1 MEFTLTMYCYDR
13 KFFLFRILN
22 SSIEEVAKFIADDLT
37 FKFNYC
43 DTFFSRYIRCT
54 CRLKKVVDDDENTIF
69 EFSVKI
75 NRRNNDMAS
84 LLIDTL
90 YEVAYE
96 YIGELNVEVEIK

>member
-22 SSIEEVAKFIADDLT
+22 SSIEEVAKSIADDLT

-43 DTFFSRYIRCT
+43 DTFFSKYIRCA
-54 CRLKKVVDDDENTIF
+54 CRLKKVVDDESTIF

-96 YIGELNVEVEIK
+96 YLDGYDAEVEIK

>member
-22 SSIEEVAKFIADDLT
+22 SSIEEVAKSIADDLT

-54 CRLKKVVDDDENTIF
+54 CRLKKVVDDESTVF
-69 EFSVKI
+69 EFSVKV

-90 YEVAYE
+90 YEAAYE
-96 YIGELNVEVEIK
+96 YLDGYDAEVEIK

>member
-1 MEFTLTMYCYDR
+1 MEFTLTMNCYDR
-13 KFFLFRILN
+13 KFFLFRMLN
-22 SSIEEVAKFIADDLT
+22 SSIEEVAKSIADDLT

-54 CRLKKVVDDDENTIF
+54 CRLKKVVEDESTIF
-69 EFSVKI
+69 EFSVKV

-90 YEVAYE
+90 YKVSYE
-96 YIGELNVEVEIK
+96 YLDGYDAEITIE

>member
-22 SSIEEVAKFIADDLT
+22 SSIEEVAKSIAQDLT

-43 DTFFSRYIRCT
+43 DTFFSRDIRCT
-54 CRLKKVVDDDENTIF
+54 CRLKKVVDDESTIF

-96 YIGELNVEVEIK
+96 YLDGYDAEVEIK

>member
-22 SSIEEVAKFIADDLT
+22 SSIEEVAKSIAQDLA

-69 EFSVKI
+69 EFLVKI
-75 NRRNNDMAS
+75 NCRNNDMAS

-96 YIGELNVEVEIK
+96 YLDGYDAEVEIK

>member
-1 MEFTLTMYCYDR
+1 MEFTLTMNCYDR

-22 SSIEEVAKFIADDLT
+22 SSIEEVAKSIADDLT

-43 DTFFSRYIRCT
+43 DTFFSRNIRCS
-54 CRLKKVVDDDENTIF
+54 CYLKKVIDDESTIF

-75 NRRNNDMAS
+75 NRRNNNMAS
-84 LLIDTL
+84 FLIDTL

>member
-13 KFFLFRILN
+13 KFFLFRMLN
-22 SSIEEVAKFIADDLT
+22 SSIEEVAKSIADDLT

-43 DTFFSRYIRCT
+43 DTFFSRYVRCT
-54 CRLKKVVDDDENTIF
+54 CRLKKVVDDENTIF
-69 EFSVKI
+69 EFLVKV
-75 NRRNNDMAS
+75 NRRNNDMTS

-96 YIGELNVEVEIK
+96 YLDGYDAEITIE

>member
-22 SSIEEVAKFIADDLT
+22 SSIEEVAKSIADDLT

-54 CRLKKVVDDDENTIF
+54 CSLKKVVDDASTIF

-75 NRRNNDMAS
+75 NRRKNDMVP

-96 YIGELNVEVEIK
+96 YLDGYDAEVEIK

>member
-1 MEFTLTMYCYDR
+1 MEFTLTMNCYDR
-13 KFFLFRILN
+13 KFFLFKILN
-22 SSIEEVAKFIADDLT
+22 SSIEEVAKSIADDLT

-54 CRLKKVVDDDENTIF
+54 CRLKKVVDDESTIF

-90 YEVAYE
+90 YKVAYE
-96 YIGELNVEVEIK
+96 YLGGYDAEITIE

>member
-22 SSIEEVAKFIADDLT
+22 SSIEEVAKSIAQDLT

-54 CRLKKVVDDDENTIF
+54 CRLKKVVDDENTIF

-96 YIGELNVEVEIK
+96 YLDGYDAEVEIK

>member
-1 MEFTLTMYCYDR
+1 MEFTLTMNCYDR

-22 SSIEEVAKFIADDLT
+22 SNIEEVAKSIADDLT

-43 DTFFSRYIRCT
+43 NTFFSRYIRCT
-54 CRLKKVVDDDENTIF
+54 CRLKKVVEDDSTIF
-69 EFSVKI
+69 EFLVKI
-75 NRRNNDMAS
+75 NCRNNDMAS

-96 YIGELNVEVEIK
+96 YLEGYDAEITIE

>member
-1 MEFTLTMYCYDR
+1 MEFTLTMNCYDR

-22 SSIEEVAKFIADDLT
+22 SSIEEVANSIADDLT

-54 CRLKKVVDDDENTIF
+54 CRLKKVVDDENTIF
-69 EFSVKI
+69 EFVVKI
-75 NRRNNDMAS
+75 NRRNNDMAP

>member
-1 MEFTLTMYCYDR
+1 MEFTLTMNCYDR

-22 SSIEEVAKFIADDLT
+22 SSIEEVAKSIAQDLT

-43 DTFFSRYIRCT
+43 DTFYSRKIRCS
-54 CRLKKVVDDDENTIF
+54 CYLKKVVEDDSTIF
-69 EFSVKI
+69 EFLVKI
-75 NRRNNDMAS
+75 NRRNNDIAP

-96 YIGELNVEVEIK
+96 YIDEHNVEVEIK

>member
-1 MEFTLTMYCYDR
+1 MEFTLTMNCYDR

-22 SSIEEVAKFIADDLT
+22 SSIEEVAKSIAQDLA

-54 CRLKKVVDDDENTIF
+54 CRLKKVVEDDSTIF

-96 YIGELNVEVEIK
+96 YLDGYDAEITIE

>member
-1 MEFTLTMYCYDR
+1 MEFTLTMNCYDR
-13 KFFLFRILN
+13 KFFLFRVLN
-22 SSIEEVAKFIADDLT
+22 SSIEEVAKSIADDLT

-54 CRLKKVVDDDENTIF
+54 CRLKKVVDDESTIF

-75 NRRNNDMAS
+75 NRKNNDIAP

-90 YEVAYE
+90 YEMAYE

>member
-13 KFFLFRILN
+13 KFFLFRVLN
-22 SSIEEVAKFIADDLT
+22 SSIEEVAKSIADDLT

-54 CRLKKVVDDDENTIF
+54 CYLKKVVDDENTIF

-96 YIGELNVEVEIK
+96 YLDGYDAEITIE

>member
-1 MEFTLTMYCYDR
+1 MEFTLTMNCCDR

-22 SSIEEVAKFIADDLT
+22 SSIEEVAKSIAQDLA

-43 DTFFSRYIRCT
+43 DTFYLRKIRCT
-54 CRLKKVVDDDENTIF
+54 CYLKKVVEDDSTIF
-69 EFSVKI
+69 EFLVKI
-75 NRRNNDMAS
+75 NRRNNDIVP

-96 YIGELNVEVEIK
+96 YLNGYDAEITIK

>member
-13 KFFLFRILN
+13 KFFLFRMLN
-22 SSIEEVAKFIADDLT
+22 SSIEEVAKSISDYFT
-37 FKFNYC
+37 FQLNYR
-43 DTFFSRYIRCT
+43 DTFFSNYIRCT
-54 CRLKKVVDDDENTIF
+54 CRLEKVVDDDENTIF

-75 NRRNNDMAS
+75 NRRNSNMAS

>member
-13 KFFLFRILN
+13 KFFLFRVLN
-22 SSIEEVAKFIADDLT
+22 SSIEEVAKSIADDLT

-43 DTFFSRYIRCT
+43 DTFFSRYIRCA
-54 CRLKKVVDDDENTIF
+54 CRLKKVVDDENTIF

-96 YIGELNVEVEIK
+96 YLDGYDAEITIE

>member
-13 KFFLFRILN
+13 KFFLFRMLN
-22 SSIEEVAKFIADDLT
+22 SSIEEVAKSIADDLT

-90 YEVAYE
+90 YKAAYE
-96 YIGELNVEVEIK
+96 YLDGYDAEITIE

>member
-1 MEFTLTMYCYDR
+1 MEFTLTMNCYDR

-22 SSIEEVAKFIADDLT
+22 SSIEEVAKSIAQDLT

-43 DTFFSRYIRCT
+43 DTFYLRKIRCS
-54 CRLKKVVDDDENTIF
+54 CYLKKVVEDDSTIF

-75 NRRNNDMAS
+75 NCRNNNIAS

-90 YEVAYE
+90 YEVGYE
-96 YIGELNVEVEIK
+96 YLEGYDAEITIE

>member
-13 KFFLFRILN
+13 KFFLFKILN
-22 SSIEEVAKFIADDLT
+22 SSIEEVAKSIADDLT

-54 CRLKKVVDDDENTIF
+54 CRLKKVVDDENTIF
-69 EFSVKI
+69 EFLVKI
-75 NRRNNDMAS
+75 NRRNNDMVP

-96 YIGELNVEVEIK
+96 YLDGYDAEVEIK

>member
-13 KFFLFRILN
+13 KFFLFRVLN
-22 SSIEEVAKFIADDLT
+22 SSIEEVAKSIAQDLA

-43 DTFFSRYIRCT
+43 DTFYSRKIRCA
-54 CRLKKVVDDDENTIF
+54 CYLKKVVDDENTIF
-69 EFSVKI
+69 EFVVKI
-75 NRRNNDMAS
+75 NRWNNDMAP

>member
-1 MEFTLTMYCYDR
+1 MEFTLTMNCYDR

-22 SSIEEVAKFIADDLT
+22 SSIEEVAKSIAQDLT

-43 DTFFSRYIRCT
+43 DTFYSRKIRCT
-54 CRLKKVVDDDENTIF
+54 CYLKKVVEDDSTIF
-69 EFSVKI
+69 EFLVKI
-75 NRRNNDMAS
+75 NRRNNDIVP

-96 YIGELNVEVEIK
+96 YLNGYDAEITIE

>member
-13 KFFLFRILN
+13 KFFLFRVLN
-22 SSIEEVAKFIADDLT
+22 SSIEEVAKSIADDLT

-54 CRLKKVVDDDENTIF
+54 CRLKKVVDDESTIF

-75 NRRNNDMAS
+75 NRRNNNTAS
-84 LLIDTL
+84 FLIDTL

-96 YIGELNVEVEIK
+96 YLDGYDAEITIE

>member
-1 MEFTLTMYCYDR
+1 MEFTLTMNCYDR

-22 SSIEEVAKFIADDLT
+22 SSIEEVAKSIAQDLA

-54 CRLKKVVDDDENTIF
+54 CRLKKVVEDDSTIF

-75 NRRNNDMAS
+75 NRRNNDMAP

-96 YIGELNVEVEIK
+96 YLDGYDAEVEIK

>member
-22 SSIEEVAKFIADDLT
+22 SSIEEVAKSIAQDLA

-43 DTFFSRYIRCT
+43 DTFFSRCIRCT

-84 LLIDTL
+84 LLIDAL
-90 YEVAYE
+90 YEAAYE
-96 YIGELNVEVEIK
+96 YLDGYDAEVEIK